1 MTSEERVGCLGE
13 TQLSFR
19 RTAPPSVITNLT
31 QNMMLLE
38 QLVRVI
44 VSIVLLLVFFP
55 AIGALT
61 LRLGDKL
68 DGCARQYRR
77 YAAFVMKKLYDG

>member
-1 MTSEERVGCLGE
+1 
-13 TQLSFR
+13 
-19 RTAPPSVITNLT
+19 
-31 QNMMLLE
+31 MLLE